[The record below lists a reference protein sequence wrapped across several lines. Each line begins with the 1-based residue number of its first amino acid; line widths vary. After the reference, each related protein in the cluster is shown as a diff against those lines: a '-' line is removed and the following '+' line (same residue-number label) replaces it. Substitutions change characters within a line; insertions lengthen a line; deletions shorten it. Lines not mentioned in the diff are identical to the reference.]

1 MLKLFLCIGVLTL
14 CVFLAFLLTRKYKQ
28 RRDFYYNFSLF
39 NERLLNEVSY
49 ARAPL
54 PEFIGKYRFGG
65 DFGKML
71 EEKRVGGFRCENYA
85 FSYLKENERKYLAD
99 YFGMIGKSDA
109 ASQKTYLSA
118 QRAEVEEQRRRAE
131 EAYKKHFAL
140 YLKLGV
146 LAGLILVILIV

>member
-1 MLKLFLCIGVLTL
+1 MLKLFLCIGVLAL

-65 DFGKML
+65 TS
-71 EEKRVGGFRCENYA
+71 ERCW
-85 FSYLKENERKYLAD
+85 RKSASA
-99 YFGMIGKSDA
+99 GSA
-109 ASQKTYLSA
+109 AKIMRFLT
-118 QRAEVEEQRRRAE
+118 
-131 EAYKKHFAL
+131 
-140 YLKLGV
+140 
-146 LAGLILVILIV
+146 